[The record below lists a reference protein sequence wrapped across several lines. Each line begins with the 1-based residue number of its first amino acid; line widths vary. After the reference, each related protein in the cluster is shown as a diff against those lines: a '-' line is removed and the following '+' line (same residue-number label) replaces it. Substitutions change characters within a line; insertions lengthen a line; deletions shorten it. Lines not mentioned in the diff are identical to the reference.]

1 MCVCP
6 KWIPNGLRVSLMRC
20 AASGSGKVCSL
31 FVVVGPLGC
40 CALVAVI
47 CVPVKAEALVAMVNL
62 QSTLAV
68 LCKAAKSAAGYQS
81 HPQSPWNLL
90 EVLQP
95 QPAADVSRMSPLCE
109 SRRRGVQAFAAASG
123 LTEV

>member
-1 MCVCP
+1 MDSQRP
-6 KWIPNGLRVSLMRC
+6 AREPD
-20 AASGSGKVCSL
+20 
-31 FVVVGPLGC
+31 
-40 CALVAVI
+40 AL
-47 CVPVKAEALVAMVNL
+47 CGQRLWKVKAEALVAMVNL

-95 QPAADVSRMSPLCE
+95 QPAADSYLVQKPQKTSQTHVQGSGSR
-109 SRRRGVQAFAAASG
+109 
-123 LTEV
+123 